1 MNQEQPMNKKMS
13 LRQGLM
19 AALCVVACTASS
31 VAQAQ
36 SAGTIL
42 GRIGVTS
49 IMPQVQSGDLSK
61 PSPPGT
67 RIDVSTATGVG
78 GGVTYMVNDHWSVD
92 VPLGLPYESKI
103 KGDGAISGS
112 GEIGKAKVLPITVF
126 GQYRFMEASARAR
139 PYVGLGL
146 TYANFMGE
154 QGNGTL
160 TGLLNPGG
168 TPVTLKIEDKWTL
181 TPQVGVTTF
190 VTPTVFVEA
199 MVAKSW
205 LKTRSTLSTG
215 QTIDVKLDPVTIGLY
230 VGYKY

>member
-1 MNQEQPMNKKMS
+1 MNKT
-13 LRQGLM
+13 LAFHAAFL
-19 AALCVVACTASS
+19 AALCAMGTA
-31 VAQAQ
+31 AQAQ
-36 SAGTIL
+36 SAGTLL

-49 IMPQVQSGDLSK
+49 IMPQVKSGDLST

-67 RIDVSTATGVG
+67 RIDVSNATGVG
-78 GGVTYMVNDHWSVD
+78 GGLTYIVNEHWSVD
-92 VPLGLPYESKI
+92 VPLGLPFESKI
-103 KGDGAISGS
+103 KGDGAIAGS

-126 GQYRFMEASARAR
+126 GQYRFLEASARAR
-139 PYVGLGL
+139 PFVGLGL

-168 TPVTLKIEDKWTL
+168 TPVTMKIEDKWTL

-230 VGYKY
+230 LGYKY

>member
-1 MNQEQPMNKKMS
+1 MNQEQPMNKNIA
-13 LRQGLM
+13 LRSGLSAVLCL
-19 AALCVVACTASS
+19 AACAAAS

-49 IMPQVQSGDLSK
+49 IMPQVQSGDLTK

-67 RIDVSTATGVG
+67 RIDVSNATGVG
-78 GGVTYMVNDHWSVD
+78 GGVTYIVNDHWSID
-92 VPLGLPYESKI
+92 LPLGLPYESKI
-103 KGDGAISGS
+103 KGDGAIAGS
-112 GEIGKAKVLPITVF
+112 GEIGKAKVLPVTVF
-126 GQYRFMEASARAR
+126 GQYRFMEASARVR

-146 TYANFMGE
+146 TYANFMRE

-168 TPVTLKIEDKWTL
+168 TPVTLKIDDKWAL
-181 TPQVGVTTF
+181 TPQVGVTAF
-190 VTPTVFVEA
+190 VTPTIFVEA
-199 MVAKSW
+199 MVAKNW